1 MNKKRI
7 YFFINRIIDIVLSL
21 LAVFLLIIPGII
33 IAIFIKIDSK
43 GSIFFKQR
51 RIGKNKK
58 YFIIYKFRTM
68 RSDTPTNIPTHLLEN
83 PDFYITR
90 VGKILRRTSLD
101 ELPQIINI
109 LKGDMSIVGPR
120 PALWNQEDLILER
133 DKYGANNI
141 RPGLTGLAQ
150 INGRDELEIS
160 EKAKL
165 DGEYVKNMS
174 FSSDLKIFVSTIFKV
189 LKHEGIMEGNAVN
202 KEKNIRW
209 IF

>member
-7 YFFINRIIDIVLSL
+7 YFFIKRIIDIVLSL

-202 KEKNIRW
+202 KEKNIR
-209 IF
+209 